1 MPEVKWV
8 APTEL
13 HDHDG
18 KYLTRPPVVR
28 IPVLTLDAIE
38 AWLKGEMDDCR
49 KGGCYGMAL
58 LTSLL
63 AQVRAWKA
71 SVQ

>member
-28 IPVLTLDAIE
+28 IPILTLDQIE
-38 AWLKGEMDDCR
+38 EWLRREWEMNAAD
-49 KGGCYGMAL
+49 AE
-58 LTSLL
+58 SLL
-63 AQVRAWKA
+63 ALVQAWKEGK
-71 SVQ
+71 